1 MSTPMFASA
10 GLDPRVNPPA
20 CGSERDTLLGFLAY
34 QRQTLEAKCAG
45 LDHAA
50 MATRAVPPSTLSLLG
65 LVRHLTDVE
74 RFWVRSNLLGQPD
87 PPLYWHED
95 GHDTDFE
102 HPEATEALVRRSWKA
117 WRKETAFSDAALVQ
131 EPLELCVGVGGHG
144 EVSVRWIITH
154 LIEEY
159 SRHNGHADLLRE
171 CIDGVV
177 GE

>member
-1 MSTPMFASA
+1 MFASA
-10 GLDPRVNPPA
+10 AADPRIDPPA
-20 CGSERDTLLGFLAY
+20 CGTERETLMGFLAY

-45 LDHAA
+45 LGPLALSA
-50 MATRAVPPSTLSLLG
+50 RAVAPSTLSLLG

-74 RFWVRSNLLGQPD
+74 RFWVRSNLLAQPD
-87 PPLYWHED
+87 APLYWHED
-95 GHDTDFE
+95 GKDSDFD
-102 HPEATEALVRRSWKA
+102 HPPATTALVAASWEA
-117 WRKETAFSDAALVQ
+117 WHDEMAFTDAALSQ
-131 EPLELCVGVGGHG
+131 QPCEKCVVIPRHG

>member
-1 MSTPMFASA
+1 MFASA
-10 GLDPRVNPPA
+10 EQDPRTDPPA
-20 CGSERDTLLGFLAY
+20 CGNERETLLGFLAY

-50 MATRAVPPSTLSLLG
+50 LAARSVPPSTLSLLG

-74 RFWVRSNLLGQPD
+74 RFWVRTNLLSQPD
-87 PPLYWHED
+87 APLYWRED
-95 GHDTDFE
+95 GRDTDFE
-102 HPEATEALVRRSWKA
+102 HPEATEALVRRSWEA
-117 WRKETAFSDAALVQ
+117 WRTETAFCDAALVQ
-131 EPLELCVGVGGHG
+131 EPLELCVNVGRHG

>member
-1 MSTPMFASA
+1 MFASA
-10 GLDPRVNPPA
+10 GQDPRVNPPA

-45 LDHAA
+45 LDHVA
-50 MATRAVPPSTLSLLG
+50 MSSRAVPPSTLSLLG

-74 RFWVRSNLLGQPD
+74 RFWVRSNLLGQPE

-95 GHDTDFE
+95 GRDTDFE

-117 WRKETAFSDAALVQ
+117 WRKETAFSDAALIQ
-131 EPLELCVGVGGHG
+131 EPLELRVGVARHG

-154 LIEEY
+154 LVEEY

-171 CIDGVV
+171 SIDGVV